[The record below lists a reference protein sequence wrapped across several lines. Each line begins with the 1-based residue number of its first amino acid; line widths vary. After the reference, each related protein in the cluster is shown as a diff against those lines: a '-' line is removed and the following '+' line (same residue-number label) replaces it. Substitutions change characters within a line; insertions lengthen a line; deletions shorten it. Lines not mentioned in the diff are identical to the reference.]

1 MEIFTENLQALSKGG
16 QNQTAIM
23 QLLRLEAETYVQ
35 CMHPDPLLPTALLP
49 KSY

>member
-1 MEIFTENLQALSKGG
+1 MEVFIENLELLGTGG

-35 CMHPDPLLPTALLP
+35 CMHPDRLLPTALLP
-49 KSY
+49 KYG